1 VSSLPGFRFF
11 EERREHGPF
20 FVRLVVGF
28 VLVYGTQDNVFSHER
43 MLEFGDFLAARGVP
57 FPLFSAHL
65 SASAQFV
72 CGLLFVFGLLVR
84 PAAAVMVVNFIAAA
98 VMVVNFIAAAVM
110 VVNFI
115 AALVIAHLDAP
126 LDAARLALCMLF
138 SSLFLLF
145 HGAGRLSVDGRLG
158 WG

>member
-1 VSSLPGFRFF
+1 MPHTPGFSFF
-11 EERREHGPF
+11 ERRREYGAI

-43 MLEFGDFLAARGVP
+43 MLEFRDFLAARRVP
-57 FPLFSAHL
+57 YPLFAAHL
-65 SASAQFV
+65 SAYAQFV
-72 CGLLFVFGLLVR
+72 CGILFALGLFVR
-84 PAAAVMVVNFIAAA
+84 PAALVMVINF
-98 VMVVNFIAAAVM
+98 V
-110 VVNFI
+110 

-145 HGAGRLSVDGRLG
+145 NGAGAFSLDERLSGRG
-158 WG
+158 GR